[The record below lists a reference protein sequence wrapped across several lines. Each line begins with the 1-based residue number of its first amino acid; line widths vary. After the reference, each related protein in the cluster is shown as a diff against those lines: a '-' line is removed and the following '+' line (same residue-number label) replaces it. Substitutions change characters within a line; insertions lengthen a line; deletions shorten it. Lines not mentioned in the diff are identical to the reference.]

1 MQIVFVDLPGI
12 HAKQPRAI
20 NRYMNRT
27 ALASLADSDVNLFVI
42 EALRWTEEDERALGE
57 LQAAG
62 RPILLLINKVD
73 RAQPKVAAAAVH
85 RGDLGQGGLRE
96 VVPLSAL
103 KRKGHRARCRTL
115 IAAHLPE
122 SPLLFPAD
130 QVTDATDRFMA
141 AEIIREKLTLRLQEE
156 LPYGL
161 VVEIEG
167 IGQAED
173 EPGKLV
179 VQAVIWVERTGQK
192 AIVIGKGGE
201 LLKEIGRAAR
211 LDLKQHFGRP
221 VHLELWVKVREGWS
235 DDESGAPQV
244 RVRVVSGAA
253 RRVQLEPAF
262 LLHHYPWRDSSRIL
276 ELLTREH
283 GRVSLFAR
291 AARAAGSSLPAAL
304 QPFAELLVSWTGA
317 RRGRPAHRG
326 RARARRPR
334 RSRATA

>member
-1 MQIVFVDLPGI
+1 MTEPGGITDTGGTQPRCGFAALVGRPNVGKSTLLNALLGQKISIVSPKPQTTRTRIHGVLTRPGMQIVFVDLPGI

-42 EALRWTEEDERALGE
+42 EALRWTEEDERALAE
-57 LQAAG
+57 LKAAG

-73 RAQPKVAAAAVH
+73 RAHPKERLLPFIEELSRKADFA
-85 RGDLGQGGLRE
+85 QI
-96 VVPLSAL
+96 VPLSAL
-103 KRKGHRARCRTL
+103 KRSNIDRLPEL
-115 IAAHLPE
+115 IAGFLPE
-122 SPLLFPAD
+122 SPHLYPPE

-141 AEIIREKLTLRLQEE
+141 AEIVREKLTRRLQEE

-167 IGQAED
+167 MGVAED

-201 LLKEIGRAAR
+201 LLKEVGREAR
-211 LDLKQHFGRP
+211 LDLKRHFGQP

-235 DDESGAPQV
+235 DDEN
-244 RVRVVSGAA
+244 
-253 RRVQLEPAF
+253 
-262 LLHHYPWRDSSRIL
+262 
-276 ELLTREH
+276 
-283 GRVSLFAR
+283 
-291 AARAAGSSLPAAL
+291 AL
-304 QPFAELLVSWTGA
+304 RKFGFDA
-317 RRGRPAHRG
+317 
-326 RARARRPR
+326 
-334 RSRATA
+334 